1 MRDRP
6 TASPQPKSKYS
17 SALRRRQE
25 QKQQCPLQ
33 QDYIKLHCQE
43 SQSLSKMM
51 NDDNSI
57 PVMKKPANMMEVG
70 PNGNNLQAAALQKHP
85 IEVMQKRQGERKR
98 EKIFKN

>member
-1 MRDRP
+1 
-6 TASPQPKSKYS
+6 
-17 SALRRRQE
+17 
-25 QKQQCPLQ
+25 
-33 QDYIKLHCQE
+33 
-43 SQSLSKMM
+43 MM